1 MFSLI
6 DGDDYQ
12 RWRQFKENSVNAG
25 GTILKNY
32 LIRKAQQMDH
42 SLERGGIIMKIKIK
56 IITCLLFASAVIFL
70 SNHAFSQ
77 DKSAEIDDLLTA
89 EKRSAIIDKIIEVFD
104 EYYPL
109 PDVAADMIKY
119 IKEKRKKHEY
129 DKFTDSVKFTS
140 QLTTDLR
147 SRSNDLHIKV
157 TPYEK
162 LPDDLLA
169 ETRLGSPDKNYGFQK
184 VEIMLGNIGYIELN
198 SFNNPKSAGSTA
210 IAAMNFV
217 AHCDALII
225 DLRANGGGDTDM
237 DQFLSSYFFDESKH
251 LYDLYTRKDDKTEQ
265 IWTQTWVPGPRIS
278 DVPIYILLSR
288 ITYSAAEGFSYQLQ
302 QMGRAVLIG
311 EKTKGGAHGVQ
322 YQSYP
327 ELSINLKVPYTRD
340 INPYSESNYIDGVIP
355 DIEVPAGK
363 ALITANMEASIK
375 LLETETNKEKR
386 YRLEW
391 ILSGY
396 EADITPMVLD
406 DEALSEYVGSYG
418 NIEFILECGK
428 LYEQWEDKTKLE
440 LVPMGN
446 DQFKYRE
453 KKEEKF
459 RVQFSRDEKG
469 KVTEFF
475 WHDSDGDKHP
485 VKMRK

>member
-1 MFSLI
+1 
-6 DGDDYQ
+6 
-12 RWRQFKENSVNAG
+12 
-25 GTILKNY
+25 
-32 LIRKAQQMDH
+32 
-42 SLERGGIIMKIKIK
+42 MKIKIK
-56 IITCLLFASAVIFL
+56 IITSLLFASVVIFF

-89 EKRSAIIDKIIEVFD
+89 EKRSAIIDKIVEVFD

-119 IKEKRKKHEY
+119 IKEKRKADEY
-129 DKFTDSVKFTS
+129 DKFTDLVKFTS

-169 ETRLGSPDKNYGFQK
+169 ETRLGSPEKNYGFQK
-184 VEIMLGNIGYIELN
+184 VEIMLGNIGYLELI
-198 SFNNPKSAGSTA
+198 SFRNPKSAGPTA

-237 DQFLSSYFFDESKH
+237 DQFLSSYFFDKSRH
-251 LYDLYTRKDDKTEQ
+251 LYDRYTRKDDKTEQ

-288 ITYSAAEGFSYQLQ
+288 NTYSAAEGFSYQLQ

-327 ELSINLKVPYTRD
+327 ELSINLKVPYTSSF
-340 INPYSESNYIDGVIP
+340 IPYSKTNYLDGVIP
-355 DIEVPAGK
+355 DIAVPAGK
-363 ALITANMEASIK
+363 ALMTANREACKK
-375 LLETETNKEKR
+375 LLETESNKEKR

-396 EADITPMVLD
+396 AADLDPVVLD
-406 DEALSEYVGSYG
+406 DEALSEYVGIYG
-418 NIEFILECGK
+418 NVEFIFECGK
-428 LYEQWEDKTKLE
+428 LYEQWQDNKLE

-446 DQFKYRE
+446 DQFKYKE

-475 WHDSDGDKHP
+475 WHDSEGAKHP
-485 VKMRK
+485 VKKRK

>member
-1 MFSLI
+1 M
-6 DGDDYQ
+6 
-12 RWRQFKENSVNAG
+12 
-25 GTILKNY
+25 LKNY
-32 LIRKAQQMDH
+32 LITNVRQMH
-42 SLERGGIIMKIKIK
+42 YSLKRGSIIMKLKTK
-56 IITCLLFASAVIFL
+56 IIYSLLFISVVIFL

-77 DKSAEIDDLLTA
+77 DKRIETDDLLTA
-89 EKRSAIIDKIIEVFD
+89 EKRSAIIDKIMEVFD

-109 PDVAADMIKY
+109 PDVAADMIKH
-119 IKEKRKKHEY
+119 INQKRKEGEY
-129 DKFTDSVKFTS
+129 NKLTDLVKFTS
-140 QLTTDLR
+140 QLTVDLR

-157 TPYEK
+157 SPYEK

-184 VEIMLGNIGYIELN
+184 VEIMLGNIGYIELI
-198 SFNNPKSAGSTA
+198 SFNNPRSAGPTA

-251 LYDLYTRKDDKTEQ
+251 LYDIYTRKDDKTEQ

-288 ITYSAAEGFSYQLQ
+288 FTYSAAEGFSYQLQ
-302 QMGRAVLIG
+302 QLGRAVLIG

-340 INPYSESNYIDGVIP
+340 INPYTKSNYIDGVIP
-355 DIEVPAGK
+355 DIEVPAEK
-363 ALITANMEASIK
+363 ALITANIEACKK
-375 LLETETNKEKR
+375 LLETETNNEKR

-391 ILSGY
+391 VLSGY
-396 EADITPMVLD
+396 EADLDPVVLD
-406 DEALSEYVGSYG
+406 DEALSEYVGIYG
-418 NIEFILECGK
+418 NVEFILECGK
-428 LYEQWEDKTKLE
+428 LYEQLENKTKLE
-440 LVPMGN
+440 LIPMGT

-469 KVTEFF
+469 KVIEFF

-485 VKMRK
+485 VKVRK

>member
-1 MFSLI
+1 MF
-6 DGDDYQ
+6 
-12 RWRQFKENSVNAG
+12 EEPC
-25 GTILKNY
+25 LKNY
-32 LIRKAQQMDH
+32 PVRKAQPMDH
-42 SLERGGIIMKIKIK
+42 LLKREGIFMKIKIK
-56 IITCLLFASAVIFL
+56 TISSLLLALAVIFL

-77 DKSAEIDDLLTA
+77 DISAEIDYLLTA
-89 EKRSAIIDKIIEVFD
+89 EKRTAIIDKIVEVFD

-119 IKEKRKKHEY
+119 IKEKRKKGEY
-129 DKFTDSVKFTS
+129 DKFTDLVKFTS

-169 ETRLGSPDKNYGFQK
+169 ETRLGSPYKNYGFQK

-198 SFNNPKSAGSTA
+198 SFNNPKSAGPTA

-237 DQFLSSYFFDESKH
+237 DQFLSSYFFDKSRH
-251 LYDLYTRKDDKTEQ
+251 LYDRYTRKDDKTEQ

-278 DVPIYILLSR
+278 EVPIYILLSR
-288 ITYSAAEGFSYQLQ
+288 NTYSAAEGFSYQLQ

-327 ELSINLKVPYTRD
+327 ELSINLKVPYTSSFV
-340 INPYSESNYIDGVIP
+340 PYSKTNYLDGVIP
-355 DIEVPAGK
+355 DIAVPAGK
-363 ALITANMEASIK
+363 ALMTANREACKK
-375 LLETETNKEKR
+375 LLETESNKEKR

-396 EADITPMVLD
+396 AADLDPVVLD
-406 DEALSEYVGSYG
+406 DEALSEYVGIYG
-418 NIEFILECGK
+418 NVEFILECGK
-428 LYEQWEDKTKLE
+428 LYEQWQDNKLE

-475 WHDSDGDKHP
+475 WHDSDGAKHP

>member
-1 MFSLI
+1 M
-6 DGDDYQ
+6 
-12 RWRQFKENSVNAG
+12 
-25 GTILKNY
+25 LKNY
-32 LIRKAQQMDH
+32 LIRKAQQRDH
-42 SLERGGIIMKIKIK
+42 SLQREGIIMKIKIK
-56 IITCLLFASAVIFL
+56 IITSLLLASTVIFL

-77 DKSAEIDDLLTA
+77 DISAEIDYLLTA
-89 EKRSAIIDKIIEVFD
+89 EKRSAIMDKIMEIFN

-119 IKEKRKKHEY
+119 INQKRKEGEY
-129 DKFTDSVKFTS
+129 DEFTDLVKFTS

-169 ETRLGSPDKNYGFQK
+169 ETRLGSPDENFGFRK

-198 SFNNPKSAGSTA
+198 SFNNPKSAGPTA

-225 DLRANGGGDTDM
+225 DLRTNGGGDTDM
-237 DQFLSSYFFDESKH
+237 DQFLSSYFFDESRY
-251 LYDLYTRKDDKTEQ
+251 LYDRYTRKDDKTEQ

-278 DVPIYILLSR
+278 DVPIYILLSKN
-288 ITYSAAEGFSYQLQ
+288 TYSAAEGFSYQLQ

-340 INPYSESNYIDGVIP
+340 INPYSKTNYIDGVIP
-355 DIEVPAGK
+355 DIAVPAGK
-363 ALITANMEASIK
+363 AFIFITENMEACKK
-375 LLETETNKEKR
+375 LLETETNNEKR

-396 EADITPMVLD
+396 EADITPTVLD
-406 DEALSEYVGSYG
+406 DEALSEYVGIYE
-418 NIEFILECGK
+418 NVEFILECWK

-440 LVPMGN
+440 LIPMGN

-459 RVQFSRDEKG
+459 RIQFSRDEKG

-485 VKMRK
+485 VKKRK

>member
-1 MFSLI
+1 
-6 DGDDYQ
+6 
-12 RWRQFKENSVNAG
+12 
-25 GTILKNY
+25 
-32 LIRKAQQMDH
+32 
-42 SLERGGIIMKIKIK
+42 MKIKIK
-56 IITCLLFASAVIFL
+56 IITILLLASAVIFL

-77 DKSAEIDDLLTA
+77 DKSAEIDDLLTT
-89 EKRSAIIDKIIEVFD
+89 EKRTAIIDKIVEVFD

-119 IKEKRKKHEY
+119 IKEKRKEGEY
-129 DKFTDSVKFTS
+129 DKFTDLVKFTS

-198 SFNNPKSAGSTA
+198 SFNNPKSAGPTA

-237 DQFLSSYFFDESKH
+237 DQFLSSYFFDKRRH

-302 QMGRAVLIG
+302 QLGRAVLIG
-311 EKTKGGAHGVQ
+311 EKTRGGAHGVQ

-327 ELSINLKVPYTRD
+327 ELSINLKVPYTSSFV
-340 INPYSESNYIDGVIP
+340 PYSKTNYLDGVIP
-355 DIEVPAGK
+355 DIAVPAGK
-363 ALITANMEASIK
+363 ALMTANREACKK
-375 LLETETNKEKR
+375 LLETESNKEKR

-396 EADITPMVLD
+396 AADLDPVVLD
-406 DEALSEYVGSYG
+406 DEALSEYVGIYG
-418 NIEFILECGK
+418 NVEFILECGK
-428 LYEQWEDKTKLE
+428 LYEQWQDNKLE

-459 RVQFSRDEKG
+459 RIQFSRDEKG

-485 VKMRK
+485 VKKRK

>member
-1 MFSLI
+1 M
-6 DGDDYQ
+6 
-12 RWRQFKENSVNAG
+12 A
-25 GTILKNY
+25 
-32 LIRKAQQMDH
+32 
-42 SLERGGIIMKIKIK
+42 
-56 IITCLLFASAVIFL
+56 
-70 SNHAFSQ
+70 
-77 DKSAEIDDLLTA
+77 
-89 EKRSAIIDKIIEVFD
+89 
-104 EYYPL
+104 
-109 PDVAADMIKY
+109 
-119 IKEKRKKHEY
+119 
-129 DKFTDSVKFTS
+129 KFTS

-147 SRSNDLHIKV
+147 ARSNDLHIKV

-169 ETRLGSPDKNYGFQK
+169 ETRLGSPEKNYGFRK
-184 VEIMLGNIGYIELN
+184 VEIMLGNIGYLELI
-198 SFNNPKSAGSTA
+198 SFRNPKSAGPTA
-210 IAAMNFV
+210 IAAMNFL

-225 DLRANGGGDTDM
+225 DLRLNGGGDTEM
-237 DQFLSSYFFDESKH
+237 DKFLSSYFFDKSKH
-251 LYDLYTRKDDKTEQ
+251 LTDIYFRKDDKTEQ
-265 IWTQTWVPGPRIS
+265 TWTQTWVPGPRIS

-302 QMGRAVLIG
+302 QLGRAILIG
-311 EKTKGGAHGVQ
+311 EKTRGGAHGVQ

-340 INPYSESNYIDGVIP
+340 INPYSKSNYIDGVIP

-363 ALITANMEASIK
+363 ALITARMEAFKK

-386 YRLEW
+386 YALEW
-391 ILSGY
+391 IFSGY
-396 EADITPMVLD
+396 EADFDSVILD
-406 DEALSEYVGSYG
+406 DEALSEYVGIYG
-418 NIEFILECGK
+418 NVEFILECGK
-428 LYEQWEDKTKLE
+428 LYEKWGNRTKQE
-440 LVPMGN
+440 LIPMGN

-485 VKMRK
+485 VKIRK

>member
-1 MFSLI
+1 M
-6 DGDDYQ
+6 
-12 RWRQFKENSVNAG
+12 
-25 GTILKNY
+25 LKNY

-42 SLERGGIIMKIKIK
+42 SLKRGGIIMKLKIK
-56 IITCLLFASAVIFL
+56 IITSLLFVSAFIIL
-70 SNHAFSQ
+70 SNLAFSQ
-77 DKSAEIDDLLTA
+77 DKSIEIDNYLTV
-89 EKRSAIIDKIIEVFD
+89 EKRSAIIDKIMDVFN

-109 PDVAADMIKY
+109 PDVAADMTKFINQ
-119 IKEKRKKHEY
+119 KRQEGEY
-129 DKFTDSVKFTS
+129 DKFTDMVKFTS

-147 SRSNDLHIKV
+147 SLSNDLHIKV

-169 ETRLGSPDKNYGFQK
+169 EMRLGSPDENYGFRK
-184 VEIMLGNIGYIELN
+184 VEILLGNIGYIELI
-198 SFNNPKSAGSTA
+198 SFNNPKSAGPTA
-210 IAAMNFV
+210 IATMNFV

-225 DLRANGGGDTDM
+225 DLRSNGGGDTDM
-237 DQFLSSYFFDESKH
+237 DQFLSSYFFDGSKH
-251 LYDLYTRKDDKTEQ
+251 LYDLYIRKDDKTKQ
-265 IWTQTWVPGPRIS
+265 IWTLNWVPGPRIS

-288 ITYSAAEGFSYQLQ
+288 NTYSAAEAFSYQLQ

-327 ELSINLKVPYTRD
+327 ELLINLKVPYTRD
-340 INPYSESNYIDGVIP
+340 INPYSKTNYIDGVIP
-355 DIEVPAGK
+355 DIAVPAGK
-363 ALITANMEASIK
+363 ALITTNIEACKK

-386 YRLEW
+386 YKLEW
-391 ILSGY
+391 VLSGY
-396 EADITPMVLD
+396 EADITPTVLD
-406 DEALSEYVGSYG
+406 EEALSEYVGIYE
-418 NIEFILECGK
+418 NVQFILECGK

-440 LVPMGN
+440 LIPMGN

-459 RVQFSRDEKG
+459 RIQFSRYEKG

-485 VKMRK
+485 VKRRK